1 MLNSILIRRYNMP
14 NKFTSAILVLI
25 SSLFFINPSYA
36 EPVFAIKASIYK
48 LQNEITVDSK
58 IEQALENL
66 SPTHQPQLLTLLNK
80 SAMIEIGDDSQM
92 TALEVKPNAEGSHFN
107 ASLKLKEQVD
117 GKWESISSFMPQI
130 PNGQTV
136 YLSRTFTDKVW
147 LIKITGKRYESIELA
162 EQALNQK

>member
-1 MLNSILIRRYNMP
+1 MS
-14 NKFTSAILVLI
+14 NKFTGAILVLI
-25 SSLFFINPSYA
+25 CSLLFIKSSYA

-48 LQNEITVDSK
+48 LQNEINVDSK
-58 IEQALENL
+58 IEQALKKL

-80 SAMIEIGDDSQM
+80 SAMIEIGDDRQM
-92 TALEVKPNAEGSHFN
+92 TALEVKPNAEGTHFN

-136 YLSRTFTDKVW
+136 YLSRTFTDSVW
-147 LIKITGKRYESIELA
+147 VIKLTGKRYESIALG
-162 EQALNQK
+162 QASL

>member
-1 MLNSILIRRYNMP
+1 MS

-25 SSLFFINPSYA
+25 SLLLFIKPSHA

-48 LQNEITVDSK
+48 FQNEINVDSK
-58 IEQALENL
+58 IEQALKNL

-80 SAMIEIGDDSQM
+80 SAMIEIGDDTQM
-92 TALEVKPNAEGSHFN
+92 TALEVKPNAEGTHFN

-136 YLSRTFTDKVW
+136 YLSRTFTDSVW
-147 LIKITGKRYESIELA
+147 VIKLTGKRYESIALG
-162 EQALNQK
+162 QASL

>member
-1 MLNSILIRRYNMP
+1 MLNKYTRA
-14 NKFTSAILVLI
+14 TLVLI
-25 SSLFFINPSYA
+25 GSLFFIKPSYA

-58 IEQALENL
+58 IEQALKNL

-80 SAMIEIGDDSQM
+80 SAMIEIDDDTQI
-92 TALEVKPNAEGSHFN
+92 TALEVKPNAEGSYFN
-107 ASLKLKEQVD
+107 ASMKLKEQID

-147 LIKITGKRYESIELA
+147 LIKITGKRYESLELGQ
-162 EQALNQK
+162 QALSNTSW

>member
-1 MLNSILIRRYNMP
+1 MS

-25 SSLFFINPSYA
+25 SSLLFIKLSYA

-48 LQNEITVDSK
+48 LQNEINVDSK
-58 IEQALENL
+58 IEQALKSL

-80 SAMIEIGDDSQM
+80 SAMIEIGDDTQM
-92 TALEVKPNAEGSHFN
+92 TALEVKPNAEGTHFN

-136 YLSRTFTDKVW
+136 YLSRTFTDSVW
-147 LIKITGKRYESIELA
+147 VIKLTGKRYESIALG
-162 EQALNQK
+162 QASL

>member
-1 MLNSILIRRYNMP
+1 MS

-25 SSLFFINPSYA
+25 SLLLFIKPSHA

-48 LQNEITVDSK
+48 LQNEINVDSK
-58 IEQALENL
+58 IEQALKSL

-80 SAMIEIGDDSQM
+80 SAMIEIGDDTQM
-92 TALEVKPNAEGSHFN
+92 TALEVKPNAEGTHFN

-136 YLSRTFTDKVW
+136 YLSRTFTDSVW
-147 LIKITGKRYESIELA
+147 VIKLTGKRYESIALG
-162 EQALNQK
+162 QASL

>member
-1 MLNSILIRRYNMP
+1 MS

-25 SSLFFINPSYA
+25 SLLLFIKPSYA

-48 LQNEITVDSK
+48 LQNEINVDSK
-58 IEQALENL
+58 IEQALKSL

-80 SAMIEIGDDSQM
+80 SAMIEIGDDTQM
-92 TALEVKPNAEGSHFN
+92 TALEVKPNAEGTHFN

-136 YLSRTFTDKVW
+136 YLSRTFTDSVW
-147 LIKITGKRYESIELA
+147 VIKLTGKRYESIALG
-162 EQALNQK
+162 QASL